1 MRRYGKTHRLDQM
14 RCILQP
20 QLPLGELC
28 AHAPEPPAF
37 QHQEIAVEQP
47 GGRGRGGG
55 GEIAL
60 LEQDH
65 PQATAIR
72 VARDA
77 CAIKSAANNR
87 QIVIRH
93 AMLLE
98 HHLEDSTQAFAKK

>member
-1 MRRYGKTHRLDQM
+1 M
-14 RCILQP
+14 
-20 QLPLGELC
+20 
-28 AHAPEPPAF
+28 
-37 QHQEIAVEQP
+37 
-47 GGRGRGGG
+47 
-55 GEIAL
+55 

-65 PQATAIR
+65 PQATASR